1 MSDKTYLNGK
11 EVLFLI
17 YRANLADKAT
27 LSSIWSPTKYSYGSR
42 PDILTF
48 DSPEDIKKKL
58 NSLRTQIQ
66 DNQVLFFG
74 KTSKYPRFK
83 LSDSNLKRCIKAEKA
98 DIVIIDNDIS
108 FSKTTYDE
116 LFEDELYYYVLSSW
130 NCKQIEGLGYF
141 EKRRWENDHYAF
153 IKEETLFY
161 GTELKKVGS
170 NISVTILNG
179 KAGEDIPKF
188 LDGTYTH
195 LAYDQ
200 DLDNFINKKMDLITK
215 DDIDSI
221 CDMLDSPDWP
231 TKGIGLKML
240 CGYNVNETP
249 LTIRTIIGTRD
260 FLCNCSEWKS
270 VGVQQV
276 LNSIKFK
283 GFGYFPMSMWNI
295 LQNDDKT
302 QTYSDYDKDLCK
314 HIYIKEANK
323 YFEDKI
329 AALDRQGLLTT
340 FGLKVNYEINEN
352 SGD

>member
-116 LFEDELYYYVLSSW
+116 LFEDELYYYVLSS
-130 NCKQIEGLGYF
+130 
-141 EKRRWENDHYAF
+141 
-153 IKEETLFY
+153 
-161 GTELKKVGS
+161 
-170 NISVTILNG
+170 
-179 KAGEDIPKF
+179 
-188 LDGTYTH
+188 
-195 LAYDQ
+195 
-200 DLDNFINKKMDLITK
+200 
-215 DDIDSI
+215 
-221 CDMLDSPDWP
+221 
-231 TKGIGLKML
+231 
-240 CGYNVNETP
+240 
-249 LTIRTIIGTRD
+249 
-260 FLCNCSEWKS
+260 
-270 VGVQQV
+270 
-276 LNSIKFK
+276 
-283 GFGYFPMSMWNI
+283 
-295 LQNDDKT
+295 
-302 QTYSDYDKDLCK
+302 
-314 HIYIKEANK
+314 
-323 YFEDKI
+323 
-329 AALDRQGLLTT
+329 
-340 FGLKVNYEINEN
+340 
-352 SGD
+352 